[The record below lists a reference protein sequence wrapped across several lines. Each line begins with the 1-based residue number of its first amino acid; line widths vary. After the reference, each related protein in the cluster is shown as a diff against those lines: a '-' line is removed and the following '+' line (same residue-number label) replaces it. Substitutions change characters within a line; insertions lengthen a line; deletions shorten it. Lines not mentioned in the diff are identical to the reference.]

1 LTPTVAL
8 WRDEPIPLRDGTLT
22 RADVWR
28 RPDTPPVPAI
38 LLRTPYGKER
48 AVPIATVDPAQA
60 ADAGFAVVVQDVRG
74 KGASGGVFE
83 PFLNEGPDGA
93 DSIAWVASQAW
104 CDGRVVTAGM
114 SYPGISQ
121 WLAAAERPPALRAVA
136 PTITTDD
143 AGEGWAFRS
152 GVRETGF
159 LRTWIATTLA
169 PPDQLVL
176 DDLDAVAESTSLDGL
191 PAWAPAWFSEPAGS
205 PYWAARSPARTAEV
219 PALILAGWYDCFLAG
234 SLRSFQRR
242 ARPDDRLIVG
252 PWGHEPT
259 FTHLIGE
266 RAQGYAGSEDG
277 SGLRARVLA
286 FYRAAVDGS
295 DPPGPRVLAYALGAR
310 RWLELPSWPPPGTR
324 AAEVPLA
331 GEGSLQA
338 DPAALPA
345 ALGGRRLQGGV
356 PGGGHGPR
364 DQRPLLGHPGVLRLD
379 APAPTTRLLAA
390 GPASVRLGMS
400 TERGDP
406 RQWVAIL
413 CREEPDG
420 ALINLAEGVA
430 LAAPSAP
437 EVTVELGDV
446 CVELPVGERLVVLVT
461 GGLRRRFAPPASAA
475 IQRVHGATLALT
487 AV

>member
-1 LTPTVAL
+1 VTLLVAL
-8 WRDEPIPLRDGTLT
+8 YRDEQIPLRDGTLT

-28 RPDTPPVPAI
+28 RPDAPPGPAI

-48 AVPIATVDPAQA
+48 AVPIATVDPALA

-74 KGASGGVFE
+74 KGASDGVFE
-83 PFLNEGPDGA
+83 PFVDEGRDGA
-93 DSIAWVASQAW
+93 DSIAWVATQPW

-114 SYPGISQ
+114 SYPGIVQ
-121 WLAAAERPPALRAVA
+121 WLAAAEKPPALRAVS

-143 AGEGWAFRS
+143 AGEGWGFRS
-152 GVRETGF
+152 GVQETGF

-169 PPDQLVL
+169 PPAELVL

-191 PAWAPAWFSEPAGS
+191 PGWAPDWFREPAS
-205 PYWAARSPARTAEV
+205 SAYWAARSPAVTAEV

-242 ARPDDRLIVG
+242 DRPDDRLIVG

-266 RAQGYAGSEDG
+266 RALGYAGSEDG
-277 SGLRARVLA
+277 SALRTRVLD
-286 FYRAAVDGS
+286 FYRAAVDGT

-324 AAEVPLA
+324 TVEVRLD
-331 GEGSLQA
+331 GRGSLHA
-338 DPAALPA
+338 DPAALPP

-356 PGGGHGPR
+356 PGGGYGPR
-364 DQRPLLGHPGVLRLD
+364 DQRPLLGHPGLLRLD
-379 APAPTTRLLAA
+379 APVPTTRLLVA
-390 GPASVRLGMS
+390 GPAALRLAVSAEG
-400 TERGDP
+400 GDP

-420 ALINLAEGVA
+420 SLINLAEGVA
-430 LAAPSAP
+430 LAAPDTP

-446 CVELPVGERLVVLVT
+446 CVELPAGERLVVLVT
-461 GGLRRRFAPPASAA
+461 GGLRLRFPPPASAA
-475 IQRVHGATLALT
+475 TQRVRGAALT
-487 AV
+487 LRVV